1 MQRAYGLHIGGEQRD
16 ASEGGTVPV
25 ENPATGEIVT
35 TVADG
40 TAADIDLAVRT
51 GHAAF
56 LDGRWSRM
64 NGRDR
69 ARVLQR
75 AAALLDAR
83 TDEFA
88 TNETMQI
95 GRPLR
100 EMRAQLRRAPEW
112 FEYMASAAH
121 TVEGNVPDFDA
132 DHLNFVKRVPLGVVG
147 LITPWN
153 HPLLILMKKLAASL
167 AAGNSVVIKPS
178 EFGPVAALEVVRIL
192 EEAGLPEG
200 VANVVTGYGAVTGKA
215 LVEHPLLAKIDL
227 TGGTATGRAV
237 AAAAGANLI
246 PVAAE
251 LGGKAAVVVFDDTD
265 PDVAAASAAFAAFI
279 ATGQVCIQGSR
290 LLVQESI
297 FDDVLE
303 RFVKRAESL
312 RIGDP
317 LDPKTQLGPL
327 ASAPQCERVVAGVDR
342 ARDEG
347 ATVTSGG
354 HRLEEPPLDKG
365 YFYAPAV
372 ITDVDRSMWIWQEE
386 VFGPVTV
393 VTPFKDEAEAIELAN
408 DTQYGLAASVWTRDV
423 ARAHRVVDAIDAG
436 ILWINDHH
444 RIDPA
449 SPWSGRKNSGIGLEN
464 GLDGYRAYTATK
476 SVIVNISD
484 EPFDWF
490 GTDDENARYS

>member
-1 MQRAYGLHIGGEQRD
+1 MQRTYGLHINGQQRD

-35 TVADG
+35 SVADG
-40 TAADIDLAVRT
+40 TAADVDLAVRT
-51 GHAAF
+51 GHEAF
-56 LDGRWSRM
+56 VDGRWSRM
-64 NGRDR
+64 TGRDR
-69 ARVLQR
+69 ARILQR

-121 TVEGNVPDFDA
+121 TFEGTVPDFDA

-147 LITPWN
+147 LLTPWN

-178 EFGPVAALEVVRIL
+178 EFGPIAALEVVRIL
-192 EEAGLPEG
+192 EEAGLPQG
-200 VANVVTGYGAVTGKA
+200 VANVVTGYGPQTGKA
-215 LVEHPLLAKIDL
+215 LVEHPLIAKIDL
-227 TGGTATGRAV
+227 TGGTETGRKV
-237 AAAAGANLI
+237 AAAAGENLI

-265 PDVAAASAAFAAFI
+265 PDVAAAGAAFAAFI

-297 FDDVLE
+297 YEDVLE
-303 RFVKRAESL
+303 RFIKRAEGL

-327 ASAPQCERVVAGVDR
+327 ASAPQCERVVSGVDR
-342 ARDEG
+342 ARGEG
-347 ATVTSGG
+347 AQVVSGG
-354 HRLEEPPLDKG
+354 HRLEDPPLDKG
-365 YFYAPAV
+365 YYYAPAV
-372 ITDVDRSMWIWQEE
+372 ITDVDREMWIWQEE

-393 VTPFKDEAEAIELAN
+393 VTPFRDEAEAIELAN

-464 GLDGYRAYTATK
+464 GLDGYRSYTAPK
-476 SVIVNISD
+476 SVIVNVAD

-490 GTDDENARYS
+490 GSDDEDARYS